1 MKRFIIILSALAVA
15 GCTVNRQN
23 LYDPEVG
30 MSFQPAMLMHVSNE
44 DVERYPADQSFGVSA
59 WSLPDEKQWNG
70 NCAEAS
76 LYIDALEAK
85 PVDELSWCC
94 EEKLVWPSVLENLTF
109 MSWSPYTA
117 GKGCDNEEGVRFEI
131 NDILTEQT
139 DILYTDPL
147 QDICKIECGGVVTI
161 PFRHALCQMSICL
174 KNRVFETEK
183 IIVKEVV
190 MDKIAGS
197 GTFSSLKSPN
207 WQTGNDNVS
216 VTFLDEPF
224 QTGAH
229 PEPAGKKW
237 LMIPQEID
245 TPLTVE
251 FSFSVASGET
261 ITQRLKTIPLKM
273 RLEAGKSYTMTLSI
287 GIDDVKFLKEIIKD
301 RFEK

>member
-1 MKRFIIILSALAVA
+1 MKRFIIILSALAAA
-15 GCTVNRQN
+15 GCTMNRQN

-30 MSFQPAMLMHVSNE
+30 MSFQPAMLMHVAE
-44 DVERYPADQSFGVSA
+44 DDAERYPADQSFGVSA

-70 NCAEAS
+70 NSADAT

-85 PVDELSWCC
+85 PIDELNWCC
-94 EEKLVWPSVLENLTF
+94 DEKLVWPSVLENLTF
-109 MSWSPYTA
+109 MSWSPYSA
-117 GKGCDNEEGVRFEI
+117 GQQCDNEDGVRFEI

-161 PFRHALCQMSICL
+161 PFRHALCQMSICV

-183 IIVKEVV
+183 IIVKDVV
-190 MDKIAGS
+190 MDRIAGS
-197 GTFSSLKSPN
+197 GTFSSLKDPQ
-207 WQTGNDNVS
+207 WQTDEDKVS

-229 PEPAGKKW
+229 PEPAGRKW
-237 LMIPQEID
+237 LLIPQEIN

-251 FSFSVASGET
+251 FSFTVETGET

-273 RLEAGKSYTMTLSI
+273 RLEAGKSYIMTLSI
-287 GIDDVKFLKEIIKD
+287 GIDDVKFLEEIIKD

>member
-15 GCTVNRQN
+15 GCTLNRQN
-23 LYDPEVG
+23 LFDPEVG
-30 MSFQPAMLMHVSNE
+30 MSFQPAMLMHVAE
-44 DVERYPADQSFGVSA
+44 DDAERYPADQSFGVSA
-59 WSLPDEKQWNG
+59 WSLPDKKQWNG
-70 NCAEAS
+70 NSSEAV
-76 LYIDALEAK
+76 LFIDALEAK
-85 PVDELSWCC
+85 PIDELNWSCD
-94 EEKLVWPSVLENLTF
+94 EKLVWPSVLENLTF
-109 MSWSPYTA
+109 MSWSPYSA
-117 GKGCDNEEGVRFEI
+117 GRGCDNENGVRFEI
-131 NDILTEQT
+131 NDIRTEQT

-183 IIVKEVV
+183 IIVKDVV
-190 MDKIAGS
+190 MDRIAGS
-197 GTFSSLKSPN
+197 GTFCSLRAPQ
-207 WQTGNDNVS
+207 WQTDEENVS

-229 PEPAGKKW
+229 PEPAGRKW
-237 LMIPQEID
+237 LLIPQEIN

-251 FSFSVASGET
+251 FSFTVETGET

-273 RLEAGKSYTMTLSI
+273 RLEAGKSYIMTLSI
-287 GIDDVKFLKEIIKD
+287 GIDDVKFLEEIIKD

>member
-1 MKRFIIILSALAVA
+1 MKRFIIILSALATA

-23 LYDPEVG
+23 LFDPEVA
-30 MSFQPAMLMHVSNE
+30 MSFQPAMLMHVAE
-44 DVERYPADQSFGVSA
+44 DEAERYPKDQSFGVSA
-59 WSLPDEKQWNG
+59 WSLPDEKQWNS
-70 NCAEAS
+70 NSAEAS

-85 PVDELSWCC
+85 PIDELNWSCD
-94 EEKLVWPSVLENLTF
+94 EKLIWPSVLENLTF
-109 MSWSPYTA
+109 QSWSPYSA

-139 DILYTDPL
+139 DLLYTDPL
-147 QDICKIECGGVVTI
+147 QDMCKIECGGVVTV
-161 PFRHALCQMSICL
+161 PFRHALCQISICL
-174 KNRVFETEK
+174 KNRVFDTEK
-183 IIVKEVV
+183 IIVKDVV

-197 GTFSSLKSPN
+197 GNFSSLRDPQ
-207 WQTGNDNVS
+207 WQTEVEDVS

-224 QTGAH
+224 LTGAH

-237 LMIPQEID
+237 LLIPQEIN
-245 TPLTVE
+245 TPFTVE
-251 FSFSVASGET
+251 FSFTVETGET

-301 RFEK
+301 RFEM

>member
-70 NCAEAS
+70 NCAAAS

-117 GKGCDNEEGVRFEI
+117 GKGCDHEEGVRFEI

-197 GTFSSLKSPN
+197 GTFSSLKSTN